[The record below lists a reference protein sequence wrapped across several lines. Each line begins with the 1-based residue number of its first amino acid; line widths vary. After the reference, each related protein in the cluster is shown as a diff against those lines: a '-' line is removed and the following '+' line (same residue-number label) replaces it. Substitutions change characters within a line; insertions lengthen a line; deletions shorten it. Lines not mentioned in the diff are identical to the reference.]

1 MTILATQ
8 PTPAAE
14 AALAL
19 LELTY
24 NAMTDAEPVL
34 AQIGRA
40 PDASPAAI
48 ELAVKL
54 QRMLTDALA
63 VSVELREAASQ
74 HNTPT
79 MPATSWRDGAMT
91 SAHCL

>member
-1 MTILATQ
+1 MDILTTQ
-8 PTPAAE
+8 PTPAAK

-40 PDASPAAI
+40 ADASPAAI
-48 ELAVKL
+48 ELALKL

-63 VSVELREAASQ
+63 VAVELKALAG
-74 HNTPT
+74 NP
-79 MPATSWRDGAMT
+79 
-91 SAHCL
+91 

>member
-1 MTILATQ
+1 MTILPTLPAPWPLQPGEQ

-24 NAMTDAEPVL
+24 NAQASAEPVL

-40 PDASPAAI
+40 PDASPEAI
-48 ELAVKL
+48 ELAVTL
-54 QRMLTDALA
+54 QRMLTDCLA
-63 VSVELREAASQ
+63 VAVELKELAG
-74 HNTPT
+74 NP
-79 MPATSWRDGAMT
+79 
-91 SAHCL
+91 